1 MSTQEHENLCSFDM
15 KCIPDNANTRN
26 RAARNNSL
34 MQDVEKIKV
43 PCMFFSFFLEG
54 GGGGV
59 FACVKGGCRSAEA

>member
-1 MSTQEHENLCSFDM
+1 MSAHGVRELLWLLTEPSTDM

-43 PCMFFSFFLEG
+43 MCVCVCVG
-54 GGGGV
+54 GGGGWCLRV
-59 FACVKGGCRSAEA
+59 